1 MPGSIALLIY
11 FIVAAISWGTV
22 DMFNLIMVVGA
33 LGLPGMV
40 IILVTGHIGYVFW
53 MIIYMISLPIWNLI
67 LPIYAFS
74 KFDDFSWGETRKVV
88 GDKKTRRDPMERG
101 SFLIGS
107 VPLKRYIFGIN
118 ISRL

>member
-1 MPGSIALLIY
+1 MIGTVLLPGSIALLIY
-11 FIVAAISWGTV
+11 FIVEAIIWKTV
-22 DMFNLIMVVGA
+22 DTLNLIMVVGA

-40 IILVTGHIGYVFW
+40 IILVTGHIANVFW

-88 GDKKTRRDPMERG
+88 GEKSRQRRDPMERG

-107 VPLKRYIFGIN
+107 VPLKRWV
-118 ISRL
+118 L